1 MDLQAKNDESLP
13 QSEKELPNNI
23 IDLIISDDLEKDSKL
38 ELDAKITEN
47 DDIAQTETKQTCNG
61 QTIFT
66 PEEEEKKENTDKNL
80 QYKSNV
86 ENINI

>member
-47 DDIAQTETKQTCNG
+47 DDIAQTETKQTY
-61 QTIFT
+61 F
-66 PEEEEKKENTDKNL
+66 
-80 QYKSNV
+80 
-86 ENINI
+86 